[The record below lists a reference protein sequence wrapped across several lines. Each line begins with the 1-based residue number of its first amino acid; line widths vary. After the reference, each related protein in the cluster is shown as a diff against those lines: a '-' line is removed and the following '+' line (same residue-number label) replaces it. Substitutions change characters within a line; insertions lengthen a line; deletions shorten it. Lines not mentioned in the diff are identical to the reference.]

1 MPAFVSVA
9 AFVSVTA
16 FVSVA
21 AFGGKSSCQSRS
33 HSLLLPFVAASRSM
47 VHEWLRILEYPGLL
61 PNVHVGIS
69 EILLVVL
76 IRLNDELTGVL
87 TPPP

>member
-1 MPAFVSVA
+1 
-9 AFVSVTA
+9 
-16 FVSVA
+16 
-21 AFGGKSSCQSRS
+21 
-33 HSLLLPFVAASRSM
+33 M

-87 TPPP
+87 TPPPSDHRYVVTFSL